1 MTVVID
7 KSKIER
13 IAKGLDVVSA
23 MEDGFKAYSNGK
35 AVIPPV
41 AELLF
46 DNPKGETHIKYGYIK
61 GEDYFV
67 IKVASGFYGNTKLGL
82 SSSQGMMML
91 SSQKT
96 GETKAVLLDDGF
108 LTNIRT
114 AGAGA
119 LVAKYFAPKK
129 IEAVGIIGAGIQARL
144 QLQLMQK
151 HTPCKDVWVWNK
163 NREGAEKFKEE
174 FKGDFNIQIAEN
186 TQEVARRCNV
196 IITTTPAE
204 IPLLK
209 AEDIR
214 KGTHITAVGSDTPEK
229 QELDAEIF
237 SKATIVIADSITQS
251 KSRGEIYHA
260 MKAKVLPLD
269 MVVELGEALQN
280 EKMCRTNEEQISV
293 VDLTGVAVQD
303 LMIAKAVYEDY
314 LKTLEREKK

>member
-96 GETKAVLLDDGF
+96 GETKAVLLDDGY

-151 HTPCKDVWVWNK
+151 HTPCKEVWIWNK
-163 NREGAEKFKEE
+163 NRKGAEKFKEE

-186 TQEVARRCNV
+186 TKEVARRCNV
-196 IITTTPAE
+196 IITTTPSE

-209 AEDIR
+209 VEDIR

-229 QELDAEIF
+229 QELDTEIF
-237 SKATIVIADSITQS
+237 SKAAIVVADSIAQS
-251 KSRGEIYHA
+251 KSRGEIYQA
-260 MKAKVLPLD
+260 MKAKVLTPD
-269 MVVELGEALQN
+269 KVVELGEALQN